1 MTTRH
6 TFGNIWRTIQ
16 IRRLLRLVQVE
27 NDGITPIATLSL
39 SEGQPRLGSPPQ
51 SDCAQRR
58 IEPADLR
65 ATHPSPPTPIPY
77 AGDSFCSPIFG
88 GLTSSRNGLLGTV
101 L

>member
-1 MTTRH
+1 M
-6 TFGNIWRTIQ
+6 G
-16 IRRLLRLVQVE
+16 LLQSPHFLYQKVSPASGV
-27 NDGITPIATLSL
+27 
-39 SEGQPRLGSPPQ
+39 PPQ